1 MMQYVVD
8 VCVAVKWFVPEI
20 FSQEGARLLSGS
32 YGLLAPDYL
41 LPEAGN
47 VFWKKIRFNEIS
59 LDEGQQA
66 LTAIQNSPMQFVDSK
81 LLLQNA
87 FDLANQSGRSIYD
100 CFYLALAIRENC
112 QMVTSDEKFFNALKN
127 TAWAISLC
135 WVEDLP
141 EEAP

>member
-1 MMQYVVD
+1 MRCYVVD

-20 FSQEGARLLSGS
+20 ISPKAARLLSGS

-81 LLLQNA
+81 PLLQDA

-112 QMVTSDEKFFNALKN
+112 QMVTSDEKLFNALK
-127 TAWAISLC
+127 TTTWATSLF
-135 WVEDLP
+135 WVGNLS
-141 EEAP
+141 EESP